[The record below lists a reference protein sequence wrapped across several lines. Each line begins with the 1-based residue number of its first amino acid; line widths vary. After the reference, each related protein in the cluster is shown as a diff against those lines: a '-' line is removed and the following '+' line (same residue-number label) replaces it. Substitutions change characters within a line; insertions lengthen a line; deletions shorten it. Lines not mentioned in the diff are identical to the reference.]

1 MDPKLLR
8 NVYVAY
14 RTSLSEGTEVFH
26 NNVRERWRRG
36 DPEVVEAMK
45 IWASYAEEGRR
56 ALEAGDHEKLGR
68 LMDAN
73 FDLRARLYRISEGNL
88 EMVRTA
94 RSVGATSKFA
104 GSGGAVVGTY
114 RDEEMFTALQSAMRQ
129 IGVAVVKPRIAS
141 TRHGGAE

>member
-1 MDPKLLR
+1 
-8 NVYVAY
+8 
-14 RTSLSEGTEVFH
+14 
-26 NNVRERWRRG
+26 
-36 DPEVVEAMK
+36 
-45 IWASYAEEGRR
+45 
-56 ALEAGDHEKLGR
+56 
-68 LMDAN
+68 
-73 FDLRARLYRISEGNL
+73 
-88 EMVRTA
+88 MVRTA